1 MIENASSTKRTPDSL
16 VSDNSTPPAKRR
28 KKAIAAGL
36 AKDQESDDEAEMD
49 DYAGGVGLGERQG
62 RGKSFAAGTG
72 YSGGHAEDV
81 SWLSYSVI
89 GTKLT

>member
-1 MIENASSTKRTPDSL
+1 MIENTSSTKRSPNS
-16 VSDNSTPPAKRR
+16 VISDTATPPAKRR

-49 DYAGGVGLGERQG
+49 DYAGGVWLGERQG

-72 YSGGHAEDV
+72 YSGGQAEDV
-81 SWLSYSVI
+81 SWLS
-89 GTKLT
+89 KLVVCKE